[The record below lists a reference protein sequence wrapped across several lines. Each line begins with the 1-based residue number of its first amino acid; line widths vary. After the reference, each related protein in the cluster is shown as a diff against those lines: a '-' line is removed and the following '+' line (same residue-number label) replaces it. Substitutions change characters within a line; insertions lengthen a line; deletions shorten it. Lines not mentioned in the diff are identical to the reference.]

1 MEELKKALE
10 LRAKYNNMDFDEFVK
25 ELEIYLGHKIYE
37 HVIEN
42 WRYCGLN
49 NTDMFFIIF
58 RQLIINQTRKHYGR
72 QRIIRK

>member
-10 LRAKYNNMDFDEFVK
+10 LRAKYNNIDFDEFVK

-49 NTDMFFIIF
+49 NTDMF
-58 RQLIINQTRKHYGR
+58 LSYLDN
-72 QRIIRK
+72 